1 MNICLIFQ
9 KSQKQFEL
17 QGISQASSSHRSNTG
32 SIAKTCSRSN
42 GSTSKSSTSG
52 KAGNRGSGNASAIAN
67 SSHRGGGNGSSVGDS
82 GLNGDRNLGA
92 GSPWDLLGNRG
103 AHLTGNLGALL
114 NRHLDGDLD
123 WDGVALLHRAGV
135 AHLVDHGVGDGVADG
150 GGPGATHGPG
160 HLPGDGHTD
169 GVGDLT
175 GSLNGP
181 GVAHPPCLSMAVGGR
196 CVSSNKRGSTSS
208 VSGSVESISLR
219 LGISLTLGNTM
230 VHQTS
235 TITDSLNSSGNT
247 DSSSSRGDSNA
258 SNTGSV
264 SDNVGGVGN
273 TDGSLGADLLGDV
286 LAVLDGGGVNDGG
299 DLLVALLLLDH
310 INNVV
315 ALGLLSRGA
324 DLLGDGP
331 GHGMALLHR
340 TAGASLL
347 GPGLGLG
354 DGPGVADGLGDSGA
368 LLGGDGVIGGLAV
381 GGSGN
386 PLGNHSRGSGNTN
399 CATSIAKSSSSVET
413 DLGISIGKGT
423 ATNGKENHKLL
434 HYDLI
439 LLDFPQWMTELK
451 CRIQVFIGLL

>member
-9 KSQKQFEL
+9 KSRKQFEL

-32 SIAKTCSRSN
+32 SIAKTCSRSDGTN
-42 GSTSKSSTSG
+42 TSKAGTSDSST
-52 KAGNRGSGNASAIAN
+52 IAD
-67 SSHRGGGNGSSVGDS
+67 SSHRGGGNSNGSSVGDS
-82 GLNGDRNLGA
+82 GLNGDRDLGA

-103 AHLTGNLGALL
+103 ADLTGNLGALL

-150 GGPGATHGPG
+150 GGPGATHGPW
-160 HLPGDGHTD
+160 HLPGDGDTD
-169 GVGDLT
+169 GVGDLA
-175 GSLNGP
+175 GSLDSP
-181 GVAHPPCLSMAVGGR
+181 GVAHPPGLSMAVGGR

-219 LGISLTLGNTM
+219 LGISLTLGNTV

-247 DSSSSRGDSNA
+247 DSSSSRGNSNA

-310 INNVV
+310 IDNIV

-331 GHGMALLHR
+331 WHGMALLHR

-347 GPGLGLG
+347 SPGLGLG
-354 DGPGVADGLGDSGA
+354 DGPGVADGLGDSVA
-368 LLGGDGVIGGLAV
+368 LLGGDGVVGGLAV

-399 CATSIAKSSSSVET
+399 CATSIAKSSSSVEA

-423 ATNGKENHKLL
+423 TTNGKENHKLL

-439 LLDFPQWMTELK
+439 LLDFPQW
-451 CRIQVFIGLL
+451 

>member
-52 KAGNRGSGNASAIAN
+52 NAGNRGTSDASAIAD
-67 SSHRGGGNGSSVGDS
+67 SSHRGGGNSNGSSVGDS
-82 GLNGDRNLGA
+82 GLNGDRDLGA

-160 HLPGDGHTD
+160 HLPGDGHTNR
-169 GVGDLT
+169 VGDLA

-181 GVAHPPCLSMAVGGR
+181 GVAHPPGLSMAVGGR
-196 CVSSNKRGSTSS
+196 CVSSNKRGGTSS

-219 LGISLTLGNTM
+219 LGISLTLGNTV

-235 TITDSLNSSGNT
+235 TITDSLNSTGNT

-258 SNTGSV
+258 SNSGSA
-264 SDNVGGVGN
+264 SNNVGGVGN

-299 DLLVALLLLDH
+299 DLFVALLLLDH

-331 GHGMALLHR
+331 GHSMALLHR
-340 TAGASLL
+340 TAGASLFS
-347 GPGLGLG
+347 PGLGLG
-354 DGPGVADGLGDSGA
+354 DGPGVADGLGNGVA
-368 LLGGDGVIGGLAV
+368 LLGGDGVVGGLAV

-386 PLGNHSRGSGNTN
+386 PLGNHSRGSGNPT
-399 CATSIAKSSSSVET
+399 CATSIPKSSSSVEA

-423 ATNGKENHKLL
+423 TTNGKENHKLL
-434 HYDLI
+434 HYDI
-439 LLDFPQWMTELK
+439 
-451 CRIQVFIGLL
+451 IGLP